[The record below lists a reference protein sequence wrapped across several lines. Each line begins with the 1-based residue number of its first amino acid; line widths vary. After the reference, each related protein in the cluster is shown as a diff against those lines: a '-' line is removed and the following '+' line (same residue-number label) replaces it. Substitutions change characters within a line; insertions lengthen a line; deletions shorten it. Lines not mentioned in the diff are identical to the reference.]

1 MKYWYV
7 ITILLLVSWAP
18 HGEISNNE
26 EKEQL
31 DCSCSEYNNN
41 RSVIGANIR
50 FGKNGVSFQ
59 CATVIRAYVADE
71 NGKNEHEESHISCI
85 AKKSKTYELADSI
98 TYFGKNDWVKV
109 PKAVFLNRKQTIITK
124 PYDGFYQFEL
134 NEKHQ
139 IISVNEFYIN
149 KR

>member
-7 ITILLLVSWAP
+7 ITILLLVSWDP
-18 HGEISNNE
+18 QGEISNNKV
-26 EKEQL
+26 KEQL
-31 DCSCSEYNNN
+31 DCSCSEYNNS
-41 RSVIGANIR
+41 SVIGTNIR

-71 NGKNEHEESHISCI
+71 NGKNEHEESHISCV
-85 AKKSKTYELADSI
+85 AKISKAYKLADSI
-98 TYFGKNDWVKV
+98 TYFDKNDWAKV
-109 PKAVFLNRKQTIITK
+109 SKAVFLNRKQTIIGK
-124 PYDGFYQFEL
+124 PHSSFYQFEL

>member
-7 ITILLLVSWAP
+7 ITILLLISWSP
-18 HGEISNNE
+18 KSEIDNTK
-26 EKEQL
+26 EKEQM
-31 DCSCSEYNNN
+31 DCSCSEYDN
-41 RSVIGANIR
+41 RSAIGTNIR

-71 NGKNEHEESHISCI
+71 NGKMIMKNFTL
-85 AKKSKTYELADSI
+85 AVLLKSKTYKLADSI
-98 TYFGKNDWVKV
+98 TYFEKNDWAKV
-109 PKAVFLNRKQTIITK
+109 PKAVFLNRKQTIINK
-124 PYDGFYQFEL
+124 PHGSFYQFEL

>member
-18 HGEISNNE
+18 QGEISNNK

-31 DCSCSEYNNN
+31 DCSCSEYNN
-41 RSVIGANIR
+41 RSVIGTNIR

-71 NGKNEHEESHISCI
+71 NGKNEHEESHISCV
-85 AKKSKTYELADSI
+85 AKNSKAYKLADSI
-98 TYFGKNDWVKV
+98 TYFDKKDWAKV
-109 PKAVFLNRKQTIITK
+109 SKAVFLNRKQTIIGK
-124 PYDGFYQFEL
+124 PHSSFYQLEL

>member
-7 ITILLLVSWAP
+7 ITILLLVSWSP
-18 HGEISNNE
+18 QGEISNNK

-31 DCSCSEYNNN
+31 DCSCSEYNN
-41 RSVIGANIR
+41 RSVIGTNIR

-71 NGKNEHEESHISCI
+71 NGKNEHEESHISCVT
-85 AKKSKTYELADSI
+85 KNSKAYKLADSI
-98 TYFGKNDWVKV
+98 TYFDKNDWAKV
-109 PKAVFLNRKQTIITK
+109 SKAVFLNRKQTIISK
-124 PYDGFYQFEL
+124 PHSSFYQLEL

>member
-7 ITILLLVSWAP
+7 ITILLLVSWSP
-18 HGEISNNE
+18 KSEIDNTK
-26 EKEQL
+26 EKEQM
-31 DCSCSEYNNN
+31 DCSCSEYDN
-41 RSVIGANIR
+41 RSAIGTNIR

-71 NGKNEHEESHISCI
+71 NGKNDHEEFHISCI
-85 AKKSKTYELADSI
+85 AKKSKTYKLADSI
-98 TYFGKNDWVKV
+98 TYFEKNDWAKV
-109 PKAVFLNRKQTIITK
+109 PKAVFLNRKQTIINR
-124 PYDGFYQFEL
+124 PHGSFYQFEL

>member
-1 MKYWYV
+1 MKHWYV
-7 ITILLLVSWAP
+7 ITVLLLVSWIP
-18 HGEISNNE
+18 QDEISNNGR
-26 EKEQL
+26 KAQQN
-31 DCSCSEYNNN
+31 CPCSEYNN
-41 RSVIGANIR
+41 RPVIGTNIG
-50 FGKNGVSFQ
+50 FGKNGVLFQ

-85 AKKSKTYELADSI
+85 AKKSKTYKLADSI

-109 PKAVFLNRKQTIITK
+109 SKAVFLKRKQTIINK
-124 PYDGFYQFEL
+124 PSGGFYQFEL